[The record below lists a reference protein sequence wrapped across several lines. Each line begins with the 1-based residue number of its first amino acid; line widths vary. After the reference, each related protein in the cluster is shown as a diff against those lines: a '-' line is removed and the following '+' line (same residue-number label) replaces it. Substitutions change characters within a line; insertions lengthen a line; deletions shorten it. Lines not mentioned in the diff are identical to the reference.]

1 MTTFKSTHHTA
12 RKMVIKLGG
21 STLEGLN
28 EAFFRNFKALQ
39 DEGYELIIT
48 HGGGPAI
55 NRELAKANITSHTVN
70 GLRVTSEDMIDIV
83 QSTLI
88 GKVNPA
94 LVHEL
99 NAAGITA
106 VGLNGFD
113 GTLLK
118 STYLD
123 KETYGFVGE
132 VTNVNTTLL
141 DALTVAGIVP
151 VIACIGATKEGQAL
165 NINGDTVASEIAL
178 AVKAESLLLVTD
190 VAGIRIND
198 EYQKE
203 VTETDINGDTVAN
216 EIALAVKA
224 ESLLLVTDV
233 AGIRINDEY
242 QKEVTE
248 ADIDGWI
255 KEGHIYGGMIP
266 KVQGAVACLHAGIPS
281 VQIVNDTLTGTTIKN
296 EG

>member
-39 DEGYELIIT
+39 DEGYQLIIT

-113 GTLLK
+113 GTLLE

-123 KETYGFVGE
+123 KATYGFVGE
-132 VTNVNTTLL
+132 VTNVNTALL
-141 DALTVAGIVP
+141 DALTAVGIVP

-190 VAGIRIND
+190 V
-198 EYQKE
+198 
-203 VTETDINGDTVAN
+203 
-216 EIALAVKA
+216 
-224 ESLLLVTDV
+224 S
-233 AGIRINDEY
+233 GIRINDEY

-248 ADIDGWI
+248 ANINGWI
-255 KEGHIYGGMIP
+255 EEGHIYGGMIP
-266 KVQGAVACLHAGIPS
+266 KVQGAIQCLHAGIPS

>member
-1 MTTFKSTHHTA
+1 
-12 RKMVIKLGG
+12 MVVKLGG

-55 NRELAKANITSHTVN
+55 NRELKKAEIESHTVN
-70 GLRVTSEDMIDIV
+70 GLRVTSEEMIDIV

-94 LVHEL
+94 LVHQL

-113 GTLLK
+113 GELLK

-123 KETYGFVGE
+123 RDVYGYVGE
-132 VTNVNTTLL
+132 VEKVNTQLL
-141 DALTVAGIVP
+141 DSLTTAGIVP
-151 VIACIGATKEGQAL
+151 VVACIGFAEGGQAL

-178 AVKAESLLLVTD
+178 AVHAESLLLVTD
-190 VAGIRIND
+190 VAGIRIHD
-198 EYQKE
+198 EYQ
-203 VTETDINGDTVAN
+203 A
-216 EIALAVKA
+216 
-224 ESLLLVTDV
+224 
-233 AGIRINDEY
+233 
-242 QKEVTE
+242 QVTE
-248 ADIDGWI
+248 ADITGWI
-255 KEGHIYGGMIP
+255 EEGHIYGGMIP
-266 KVQGAVACLHAGIPS
+266 KVQGAVACLHAGIPT
-281 VQIVNDTLTGTTIKN
+281 VQIVNDALQGTIIKK

>member
-39 DEGYELIIT
+39 DEGYQLIIT

-83 QSTLI
+83 KSTLI

-99 NAAGITA
+99 NVAGITA

-113 GTLLK
+113 GTLLE

-132 VTNVNTTLL
+132 VTNVNTALL
-141 DALTVAGIVP
+141 DALTAAGIVP

-190 VAGIRIND
+190 VAGIRIH
-198 EYQKE
+198 
-203 VTETDINGDTVAN
+203 
-216 EIALAVKA
+216 
-224 ESLLLVTDV
+224 
-233 AGIRINDEY
+233 DEY

-248 ADIDGWI
+248 ADINGWI
-255 KEGHIYGGMIP
+255 EEGHIYGGMIP